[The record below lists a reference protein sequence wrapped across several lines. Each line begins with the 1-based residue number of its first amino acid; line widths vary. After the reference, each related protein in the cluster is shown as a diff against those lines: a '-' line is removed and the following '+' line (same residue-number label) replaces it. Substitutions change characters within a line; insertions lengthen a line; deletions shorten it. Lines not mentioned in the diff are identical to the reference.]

1 MPKKHTAEDDI
12 FIEQFSAQLRVA
24 YEHARS
30 DGTSRTEFAESLGV
44 GSTALQDFLDGKSMP
59 SVRSLALAVHK
70 YDIDVIYGGTSFRAH
85 KSDLLLSSEEQQ
97 LTFPFVLSALDP
109 RVALKLGPVTE
120 NTVTLGIRVKRTG

>member
-1 MPKKHTAEDDI
+1 MPKKHTAEDDT
-12 FIEQFSAQLRVA
+12 FIAQFSAQLRVA
-24 YEHARS
+24 YEQARS

-70 YDIDVIYGGTSFRAH
+70 YDIDVTYGRTSFRAH
-85 KSDLLLSSEEQQ
+85 KSHELVSSEEQQ

-109 RVALKLGPVTE
+109 RVALKVGPVTD
-120 NTVTLGIRVKRTG
+120 NTVTLGIQVKRMG